1 MGELDA
7 KSISFLLSLI
17 LSSPQRYRW
26 QRPEAA
32 VGGSSGVVHWIFF
45 KTGSLT

>member
-1 MGELDA
+1 MGELAA

-17 LSSPQRYRW
+17 LSSPQCDRG

-32 VGGSSGVVHWIFF
+32 VGGSSGVVHWVFF